1 MRGMKGGSEM
11 SDKKPAAPYK
21 EVTFKGRTYKR
32 PGISP
37 ARAAMVQT
45 KTVLTP
51 GQHGTDENPIVLN
64 GIPYVYSSTGKLV
77 RRLDFDPKTMEI
89 FVLPPKSVLTD
100 EQISMLKKA
109 MEMPVVYDDDCPKST
124 PEQLEKF
131 RQYGVARNKKRRE
144 QMTAM

>member
-1 MRGMKGGSEM
+1 M
-11 SDKKPAAPYK
+11 A
-21 EVTFKGRTYKR
+21 
-32 PGISP
+32 
-37 ARAAMVQT
+37 QT
-45 KTVLTP
+45 KTVLIP